1 MAEVGIVRIQFVE
14 ILFNATR
21 AGRADL
27 PLDRL
32 PEWVNRHGHP
42 VVITRIERLVT
53 RPISARPE

>member
-1 MAEVGIVRIQFVE
+1 MSEIEIVRIQFVE

-21 AGRADL
+21 AGQADL

-42 VVITRIERLVT
+42 VLITRIERLAT
-53 RPISARPE
+53 RPINA

>member
-1 MAEVGIVRIQFVE
+1 MSEEIVRVQFVE

-21 AGRADL
+21 AGQADL

-42 VVITRIERLVT
+42 VVITRIERLAGESV
-53 RPISARPE
+53 RAI